1 MTMTDDIQPNDKR
14 RMMLRGAG
22 LSLGAMALGP
32 LTIAQVGE
40 RAIKFILPV
49 ATASGV
55 DTITAH
61 CAQPALAKA
70 LGHPVVIENQP
81 GAGASSARRRW
92 FARRPMDSRSAWC
105 RTIT

>member
-1 MTMTDDIQPNDKR
+1 MTHDIRLNNKR
-14 RMMLRGAG
+14 RLMLRGAG

-32 LTIAQVGE
+32 VMSSHAQVGE

-55 DTITAH
+55 DTITRT
-61 CAQPALAKA
+61 AQPALAKA

-81 GAGASSARRRW
+81 GAGGIVGTQALV
-92 FARRPMDSRSAWC
+92 RSAPDGF
-105 RTIT
+105 TLGMVSNIT